1 MRRANIRVVIH
12 ELGGVQAFA
21 DRLNVSDNAV
31 YSWIRSNS
39 LPLDRAD
46 ALQEEYG
53 IDRDLL
59 HDPWRAF
66 DGREKLTE
74 QETRA
79 LFNRG

>member
-1 MRRANIRVVIH
+1 MKRANIRVVIH

-21 DRLNVSDNAV
+21 RKEGVSANAV
-31 YSWIRSNS
+31 YGWIRSNS

-46 ALQEEYG
+46 ALQEGYG

-74 QETRA
+74 EETRA

>member
-1 MRRANIRVVIH
+1 MRRANIRVMVH
-12 ELGGVQAFA
+12 ELGGVQAFSA
-21 DRLNVSDNAV
+21 RLGVSDNAV

-46 ALQEEYG
+46 ALQDEYG

-66 DGREKLTE
+66 DGREKLSE
-74 QETRA
+74 EETRA